1 MLRVLCC
8 GALICVVAGVSFAAE
23 NQYQKSI
30 LKSKSVDYIKKLNE
44 VYHPAEIYDKKCAK
58 LSTSDNEQILHM
70 TDKLLNNIDK
80 KDYNM
85 IEKECEKILCNYS
98 VYDVLTF
105 LDSYIYDL
113 SDTVNNNYFLA
124 LSELQDH
131 YINIYKEG
139 LE

>member
-1 MLRVLCC
+1 MYNKYYER
-8 GALICVVAGVSFAAE
+8 
-23 NQYQKSI
+23 
-30 LKSKSVDYIKKLNE
+30 LN
-44 VYHPAEIYDKKCAK
+44 
-58 LSTSDNEQILHM
+58 N
-70 TDKLLNNIDK
+70 TDKE
-80 KDYNM
+80 DYKM

-105 LDSYIYDL
+105 LDDYIYDL
-113 SDTVNNNYFLA
+113 SDTVNSNYFLA

>member
-1 MLRVLCC
+1 MYNKYYER
-8 GALICVVAGVSFAAE
+8 
-23 NQYQKSI
+23 
-30 LKSKSVDYIKKLNE
+30 LND
-44 VYHPAEIYDKKCAK
+44 V
-58 LSTSDNEQILHM
+58 
-70 TDKLLNNIDK
+70 DK

-113 SDTVNNNYFLA
+113 SDTVNSNYFLA
-124 LSELQDH
+124 LCELEE
-131 YINIYKEG
+131 YYMSIYRKG

>member
-1 MLRVLCC
+1 MYNKYYER
-8 GALICVVAGVSFAAE
+8 
-23 NQYQKSI
+23 
-30 LKSKSVDYIKKLNE
+30 LND
-44 VYHPAEIYDKKCAK
+44 V
-58 LSTSDNEQILHM
+58 
-70 TDKLLNNIDK
+70 DK

-113 SDTVNNNYFLA
+113 SDTVNSIYFLA
-124 LSELQDH
+124 ICELEE
-131 YINIYKEG
+131 YYMSIYRKG